1 MTQLIII
8 AIYLASLLGL
18 GLFSSRLFRG
28 TSKDYLLASHSIGP
42 VLLLMS
48 LFGTTMT
55 AFALVG
61 STGEAY
67 AEGVGV
73 YGMLASSSGII
84 HSLCFFLIGIKLW
97 SFGCR
102 HGYTTQIQF
111 FRDRLDSDKIGLL
124 LFPILVGLVIP
135 YLLIGVIAAGT
146 VINSVTE
153 GAFATTFAPYDYGL
167 PNWLGSLVVCGV
179 VLIYVFFG
187 GMRGTAWANTFQTLV
202 FMVLGVIT
210 FFVISD
216 KLGGLDAASE
226 RVQQKHP
233 SRLMRSVTP
242 EEEAHYETAYK
253 KWETRAFYEYMVK
266 EKGLELTPAQK
277 QAAQAEFKPPK
288 PKSGWQR
295 NAEAKYAAQQN
306 LISFTPNSADAQ
318 RARLLRDDRIVPESG
333 GLFAEDGDPL
343 PLSSY
348 RRLPSEVWQAKA
360 EKMFADKIGHPG
372 EEGKWSLKKARGF
385 YRATTW
391 APQPVHPMG
400 RLKFFTYLLV
410 PLSVGMFPHLFQ
422 HWLTARRASTFKLA
436 VVAHPIFIMIVW
448 LPCVLVGVW
457 ATAAVS
463 DGRPIIPPHFPPNA
477 VLAMLVKQLSDPLL
491 GGLLTAGI
499 LAAIMS
505 SLDSQF
511 LCIGTMFTTDI
522 ALHYRRNKEVS
533 ERQKVLYARLFIVA
547 VVAVTYGLSLFEPRR
562 VFTLGVWCF
571 SGFSSLFPLVVA
583 AVYWRRLTKVGAY
596 ASIVA
601 AAASWLF
608 LFAQSDFGLNPNFTV
623 AGMMPVVVM
632 IAASGTALVLGSLA
646 SRPPDEATL
655 AKFFRK

>member
-1 MTQLIII
+1 VTQLIII
-8 AIYLASLLGL
+8 IIYLSLLLGL
-18 GLFSSRLFRG
+18 GLFASRLFRG

-84 HSLCFFLIGIKLW
+84 HSLCFFLIGVKLW
-97 SFGCR
+97 SFGRR
-102 HGYTTQIQF
+102 HGYTTQVQF
-111 FRDRLDSDKIGLL
+111 FRDRLESDRIGLL
-124 LFPILVGLVIP
+124 LFPILVSLVIP

-146 VINSVTE
+146 VISSVTE
-153 GAFATTFAPYDYGL
+153 GAFANAFAAYDYGV
-167 PNWLGSLVVCGV
+167 PNWLGSLAVCGV

-216 KLGGLDAASE
+216 KLGGLEEAST
-226 RVQQKHP
+226 RVQEKHP
-233 SRLMRSVTP
+233 SRLMRDILP
-242 EEEAHYETAYK
+242 EEEADYQTSLK
-253 KWETRAFYEYMVK
+253 KWETLAFYNYMVK
-266 EKGLELTPAQK
+266 EKGLKLDEQQIADA
-277 QAAQAEFKPPK
+277 QAAFKPRMPNWK
-288 PKSGWQR
+288 DRAAG
-295 NAEAKYAAQQN
+295 AYAAKN
-306 LISFTPNSADAQ
+306 KLVTFAPDSEEAQ
-318 RARLLRDDRIVPESG
+318 RARILQDDRVMP
-333 GLFAEDGDPL
+333 ADGRFMDEAGEPL
-343 PLSSY
+343 PLASFPRQS
-348 RRLPSEVWQAKA
+348 RDVWQAKA
-360 EKMFADKIGHPG
+360 REIYGNRIGHPS
-372 EEGKWSLKKARGF
+372 EEGKWTHKKALGI
-385 YRATTW
+385 YRAMNW
-391 APQPVHPMG
+391 SPEAPHPMG

-422 HWLTARRASTFKLA
+422 HWLTARKASTFKLA

-457 ATAAVS
+457 ATSAIV
-463 DGRPIIPPHFPPNA
+463 DGRQVIPPHFPPNA

-522 ALHYRRNKEVS
+522 ALHYNRDKEFT
-533 ERQKVLYARLFIVA
+533 EKQKVMYARLFIVA
-547 VVAVTYGLSLFEPRR
+547 IVAVTYGFSLFEPRR

-583 AVYWRRLTKVGAY
+583 AVYWRRLTKAGAY
-596 ASIVA
+596 ASILA
-601 AAASWLF
+601 AAGSWLT
-608 LFAQSDFGLNPNFTV
+608 LFAMSDFGLNPNFTV

-632 IAASGTALVLGSLA
+632 VAASLSALVLVSLTTK
-646 SRPPDEATL
+646 PPSEATL
-655 AKFFRK
+655 GKFFRN

>member
-8 AIYLASLLGL
+8 SIYLASLLVL
-18 GLFSSRLFRG
+18 GIFSSRLFRG

-84 HSLCFFLIGIKLW
+84 HSLCFFLIGIKMW
-97 SFGCR
+97 SFGRR
-102 HGYTTQIQF
+102 HGYTTQVQF
-111 FRDRLDSDKIGLL
+111 FRDRLESDKIGLL
-124 LFPILVGLVIP
+124 LFPILVALVIP
-135 YLLIGVIAAGT
+135 YLLIGVIASGS
-146 VINSVTE
+146 VINGMTE
-153 GAFATTFAPYDYGL
+153 GAFATAFAQYDYGV
-167 PNWLGSLVVCGV
+167 PNWIGSLVVCCV
-179 VLIYVFFG
+179 VLVYVFFG
-187 GMRGTAWANTFQTLV
+187 GMRGTAWANTFQTII
-202 FMVLGVIT
+202 FMILGVIT

-216 KLGGLDAASE
+216 KLGGLEAASLN
-226 RVQQKHP
+226 VQEKHP

-242 EEEAHYETAYK
+242 KEVEKFEKAFE
-253 KWETRAFYEYMVK
+253 KWEKRAFYGYMVK
-266 EKGLELTPAQK
+266 EKGLTLTDSQK
-277 QAAQAEFKPPK
+277 AEAHAAFKPRMP
-288 PKSGWQR
+288 GWQR
-295 NAEAKYAAQQN
+295 RAEAVYSAKN
-306 LISFTPNSADAQ
+306 KLITFSVKSEDAQ
-318 RARLLRDDRIVPESG
+318 RARLLQDDRVLPETG
-333 GLFAEDGDPL
+333 GLFDADGDAL
-343 PLSSY
+343 PLAEY
-348 RRLPSEVWQAKA
+348 RRIPGGVWQAKA
-360 EKMFADKIGHPG
+360 EKIFAKKIGHPS
-372 EEGKWSLKKARGF
+372 EEGKWSLKKARGV
-385 YRATTW
+385 YRATNW
-391 APQPVHPMG
+391 APEPVHPMG

-422 HWLTARRASTFKLA
+422 HWLTARSAGSFKLA
-436 VVAHPIFIMIVW
+436 IVAHPIFIMIVW

-457 ATAAVS
+457 ATSGAV
-463 DGRPIIPPHFPPNA
+463 DGRAIIPPHFPPNA

-522 ALHYRRNKEVS
+522 VLHYRGEKSFTEK
-533 ERQKVLYARLFIVA
+533 QKIMYARLFIVA
-547 VVAVTYGLSLFEPRR
+547 IVAVTYGLSLYEPRR

-583 AVYWRRLTKVGAY
+583 AVYWRRLTKAGAY

-601 AAASWLF
+601 AAVSWLA
-608 LFAQSDFGLNPNFTV
+608 LFAQSRFGLNSDFTV

-632 IAASGTALVLGSLA
+632 IAASASALILVSLA
-646 SRPPDEATL
+646 TAPPSDATL